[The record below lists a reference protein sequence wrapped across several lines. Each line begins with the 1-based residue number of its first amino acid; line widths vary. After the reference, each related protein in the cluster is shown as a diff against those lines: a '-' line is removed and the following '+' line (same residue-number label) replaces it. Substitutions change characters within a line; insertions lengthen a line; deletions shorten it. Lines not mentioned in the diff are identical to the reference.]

1 MKVMVSAPTHGDYT
15 RNTISQICL
24 VSEPITLRAAPSLYI
39 YNILYII
46 YILNYVCIYRFMC
59 SCLQRPEEED
69 QLELE
74 LQAVCES
81 PWTWSPPCLQKTSLG
96 SVPFLVLSYTR
107 DEVWSHRAWGAQVPS
122 AEVFQPWS
130 TTLLARQGVPNLG
143 RDPGERATSSLNC

>member
-1 MKVMVSAPTHGDYT
+1 
-15 RNTISQICL
+15 
-24 VSEPITLRAAPSLYI
+24 
-39 YNILYII
+39 
-46 YILNYVCIYRFMC
+46 MC

-122 AEVFQPWS
+122 AEVFQPWR
-130 TTLLARQGVPNLG
+130 TTLLARQGVPNILS
-143 RDPGERATSSLNC
+143 PGTHLSTGQRAWSRPSQGHQDNKNMSL